1 MHTRATES
9 WKEILGQTRRNAVW
23 TAGCW
28 LLFGGEA
35 AEALWKPH
43 GSFYPFALL
52 LWGVLAAFWSFLMVS
67 GLGQLSHAIK
77 SEESQTMRSAAR
89 RVTRYVFCAA
99 ILLWLFA
106 GSVIAATLFGRLYV
120 VAAVALGILA
130 IAMVFTI
137 EREFRSLSRRFSHLS
152 EEQLASRV

>member
-1 MHTRATES
+1 MLTMATES
-9 WKEILGQTRRNAVW
+9 WKETLGQIRRNAVW

-43 GSFYPFALL
+43 SSFYPFPLL
-52 LWGVLAAFWSFLMVS
+52 LWGVLAAFWSFLTVS
-67 GLGQLSHAIK
+67 GLSQLSHVVRP
-77 SEESQTMRSAAR
+77 EESQDMKSAAR
-89 RVTRYVFCAA
+89 RLTLYVFCAA

-106 GSVIAATLFGRLYV
+106 GSVIAATSFGRLYI

-130 IAMVFTI
+130 IVMVFAI
-137 EREFRSLSRRFSHLS
+137 EGEFRSLPRRFSHLS
-152 EEQLASRV
+152 EESSA